1 MSNQTFLA
9 SRLSLAPMLDMTDRH
24 FRYLCRLLSKRILL
38 YTELTVTGAVLH
50 GRDDLVAYN
59 EEEHPVA
66 LQLGGNDPKELAL
79 CAQKAQ
85 SLGYDEVNLNVGC
98 PSDRVQNGSFGA
110 ILMKNT
116 ALVCEAVAAMKDA
129 VSIPV
134 TVKTR
139 LGVDD
144 LNSYAYIHDFLAD
157 LQKVGTDAV
166 ILHARQAFLTGMS
179 PRENRDKPPLN
190 YERVYSLKKDFQTL
204 NISINGNINTLAEA
218 LGHLEHVDG
227 VMMGRALY
235 QNPYML
241 AEADHLIYGEEALN
255 TMSRK
260 DLVRAMYP
268 YIEKHLAAGG
278 YLKHIS
284 RHLLGIFAGMPNARA
299 YRQYISTHHHLEGAG
314 IETLEAALSLVE
326 DC

>member
-157 LQKVGTDAV
+157 LQNVGTDAV

-241 AEADHLIYGEEALN
+241 AEADHLIYGEEAVN
-255 TMSRK
+255 TMSRRK
-260 DLVRAMYP
+260 
-268 YIEKHLAAGG
+268 AGTAFW
-278 YLKHIS
+278 
-284 RHLLGIFAGMPNARA
+284 RCARPTIMHTNVWQEPTF
-299 YRQYISTHHHLEGAG
+299 RQKPIKTRWRS
-314 IETLEAALSLVE
+314 
-326 DC
+326 